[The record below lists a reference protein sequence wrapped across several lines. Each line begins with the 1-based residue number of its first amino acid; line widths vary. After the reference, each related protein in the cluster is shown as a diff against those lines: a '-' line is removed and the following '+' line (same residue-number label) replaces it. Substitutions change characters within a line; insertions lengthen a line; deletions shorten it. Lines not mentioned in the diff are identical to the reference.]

1 MVPFSFRL
9 LFAELPQHNG
19 RPNLALDRLYSLQKI
34 ISTIRE
40 NLSKGFQEDG
50 SKNDIYNEEEIKGI
64 ALAFCHLLCITVC
77 FMVLAPTFPA
87 PPRMIV
93 RLMGD

>member
-19 RPNLALDRLYSLQKI
+19 RPNLALDRLYSLQKTV
-34 ISTIRE
+34 STIRE

-50 SKNDIYNEEEIKGI
+50 SKNDIYNEEEIKGVAQI
-64 ALAFCHLLCITVC
+64 FCLLSVPVC
-77 FMVLAPTFPA
+77 FMASSLTFA
-87 PPRMIV
+87 ACDSLNVNLR
-93 RLMGD
+93 

>member
-34 ISTIRE
+34 VSTIRE
-40 NLSKGFQEDG
+40 NLSKGFREDG
-50 SKNDIYNEEEIKGI
+50 SKSDIYNEEELKGI
-64 ALAFCHLLCITVC
+64 AQIFAACCLFQYVSSSSNLFRTSTYGRSAVGT
-77 FMVLAPTFPA
+77 
-87 PPRMIV
+87 
-93 RLMGD
+93 